1 MKNNNRAGWL
11 IAAASVLAVGLILG
25 GCGKQK
31 TGGPPPMP
39 EVSVVTIQSKQ
50 VVITTE
56 LAGRTSANLVAEV
69 RPQVSGIIQ
78 ERLFT
83 EGADV
88 KAGQTLFKI
97 DPATY
102 WSALDNAKA
111 ALARSE
117 ANLSAIQLKADRLRE
132 LLAEKAVS
140 QQDYDDAA
148 AALKQ
153 IQADIQFGKA
163 NVDMARIN
171 LRYTSITAPI
181 SGRIGRSNITKGA
194 LVTAQQSTVLAT
206 IQRLDP
212 MFVDVPQST
221 AEVLRLRRGLKE
233 GRLDQ
238 NGENQKKVKLVME
251 DGTAY
256 PFTGTLQF
264 RDVTVEP
271 TTGSVI
277 LRIVFPNPNGIL
289 LPGMFVRA
297 VVQEG
302 VNKQAILIPQQA
314 VSRDPRGNPLT
325 LIVDAQSNVQLRML
339 TLDRAIGDQ
348 WLVSSGLAQGD
359 RVIIEGMQKVKP
371 GAPAKAVPFETNG
384 GKNSGERKDMLPPP
398 AKSN

>member
-1 MKNNNRAGWL
+1 MKRNNRAGMM
-11 IAAASVLAVGLILG
+11 IAAVILVVYFIIG

-39 EVSVVTIQSKQ
+39 EVAIVTIQSKQ

-69 RPQVSGIIQ
+69 RPQVGGIIQ
-78 ERLFT
+78 KRLFT

-88 KAGQTLFKI
+88 KAGQALFQI
-97 DPATY
+97 DPALY
-102 WSALDNAKA
+102 QAALDNAKA
-111 ALARSE
+111 ALGRSE
-117 ANLSAIQLKADRLRE
+117 ANLPAIRLKADRMRE
-132 LLAEKAVS
+132 LLVDKAVS
-140 QQDYDDAA
+140 QQDYDDAS

-153 IQADIQFGKA
+153 TQADIQYGQA
-163 NVDMARIN
+163 TLETARIN
-171 LRYTSITAPI
+171 LKYTTIIAPI
-181 SGRIGRSNITKGA
+181 SGRIGKSNVTEGT
-194 LVTAQQSTVLAT
+194 LVTAQQPTVLAT

-212 MFVDVPQST
+212 MYVDVPQST

-238 NGENQKKVKLVME
+238 NGANQKKVKLIME
-251 DGTAY
+251 DGAAY
-256 PFTGTLQF
+256 PLEGTLQF
-264 RDVTVEP
+264 RDVTVDP
-271 TTGSVI
+271 TTGSVV
-277 LRIVFPNPNGIL
+277 LRVVFPNPNGIL

-314 VSRDPRGNPLT
+314 VSRDPRGNPFT
-325 LIVDAQSNVQLRML
+325 LIVDAESKVQLRML

-348 WLVSSGLAQGD
+348 WLVSSGLAPGE
-359 RVIIEGMQKVKP
+359 RVIIEGIQKVKP
-371 GAPAKAVPFETNG
+371 GAPVKAVPFESNG
-384 GKNSGERKDMLPPP
+384 GKNSDEHKDTLPPP